1 MRIDKKSVKSVV
13 TLTLLA
19 VIFSAILTIL
29 NFVLYV
35 SPEERTMRAIKKIYG
50 ECIGEIEGRLN
61 KLLDERREQC
71 ADARKQAD
79 RAQEGLNFTPKPVD
93 VKVLCDYVYGKD
105 KTDKEV
111 IDK

>member
-1 MRIDKKSVKSVV
+1 MCKCTAFLLI
-13 TLTLLA
+13 LA
-19 VIFSAILTIL
+19 VLLGGILAVL
-29 NFVLYV
+29 NDVLYV
-35 SPEERTMRAIKKIYG
+35 SSEERTARAIKKIYG